1 MKLTNM
7 VTGTAIAIV
16 AAAAILAGVVL
27 EPPSMD
33 SQESRDSGQA
43 AQIGR

>member
-16 AAAAILAGVVL
+16 ATAAVLAGVVL
-27 EPPSMD
+27 EPPSMGW
-33 SQESRDSGQA
+33 QESRDGGQS